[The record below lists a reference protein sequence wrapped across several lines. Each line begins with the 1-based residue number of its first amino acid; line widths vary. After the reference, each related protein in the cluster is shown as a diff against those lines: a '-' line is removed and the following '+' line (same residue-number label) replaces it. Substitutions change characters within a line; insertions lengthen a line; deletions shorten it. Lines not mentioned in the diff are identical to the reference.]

1 MAKIQPSPH
10 HLLLT
15 RMCDGTTSSFSMAIG
30 IMSSASHK
38 TQRMAVRAS
47 WLSDSNEVLGCF
59 LVGAQLKQ
67 TPVAPWNKKR
77 AEQDALPVPPRGQL
91 SPLPQAAELAAE
103 HERLG
108 DVLVLNGSVEI
119 AQGGTSG
126 LKTLPWWRH
135 AASRMPGAAWV
146 GKCDDDTFVHVPPLL
161 ARLPPRHQ
169 TAANGPRAR
178 ALLGTI
184 KWGCYSNRRFKFE
197 RSCGHCKCGTS
208 EFAKSRAP
216 TEPADLHKT
225 YEGPYRFALG
235 WFYAMPFALNARLAS
250 CECAAPRN
258 SRAQF
263 AAQLWRNSAAQF
275 SDGLSMPHRRYADWF
290 HRTATGATA
299 EPFLRKEDD
308 PLNGHWLHKCLL
320 PDAVEP
326 LSSLG
331 HEAHNMACISQHGLY
346 RRPSNESI
354 VVHFLKTPGAMQYV
368 RAVLARGR
376 RGEDAHKRTC
386 CTRMVWPTER
396 RRFPASVCDGVMPPG
411 VDGDGVT
418 VEDGWSGKEG

>member
-1 MAKIQPSPH
+1 MV
-10 HLLLT
+10 L
-15 RMCDGTTSSFSMAIG
+15 RD
-30 IMSSASHK
+30 
-38 TQRMAVRAS
+38 AVRA
-47 WLSDSNEVLGCF
+47 
-59 LVGAQLKQ
+59 Q
-67 TPVAPWNKKR
+67 R
-77 AEQDALPVPPRGQL
+77 AAGVVR
-91 SPLPQAAELAAE
+91 
-103 HERLG
+103 
-108 DVLVLNGSVEI
+108 V
-119 AQGGTSG
+119 
-126 LKTLPWWRH
+126 
-135 AASRMPGAAWV
+135 
-146 GKCDDDTFVHVPPLL
+146 
-161 ARLPPRHQ
+161 
-169 TAANGPRAR
+169 
-178 ALLGTI
+178 
-184 KWGCYSNRRFKFE
+184 RR
-197 RSCGHCKCGTS
+197 
-208 EFAKSRAP
+208 
-216 TEPADLHKT
+216 
-225 YEGPYRFALG
+225 
-235 WFYAMPFALNARLAS
+235 
-250 CECAAPRN
+250 
-258 SRAQF
+258 
-263 AAQLWRNSAAQF
+263 AAQF
-275 SDGLSMPHRRYADWF
+275 SGAIRGAIRGAIIQLHRRYADWF

>member
-1 MAKIQPSPH
+1 M
-10 HLLLT
+10 
-15 RMCDGTTSSFSMAIG
+15 
-30 IMSSASHK
+30 
-38 TQRMAVRAS
+38 RA
-47 WLSDSNEVLGCF
+47 GF

-77 AEQDALPVPPRGQL
+77 AAQDALPVPPRGRL
-91 SPLPQAAELAAE
+91 LGAAAGARAGSAE
-103 HERLG
+103 HARLARARAERLG
-108 DVLVLNGSVEI
+108 RDRAGRHVG
-119 AQGGTSG
+119 AQD
-126 LKTLPWWRH
+126 
-135 AASRMPGAAWV
+135 AAVVAPRRQPMPGAAWV
-146 GKCDDDTFVHVPPLL
+146 GKCDDDTFVHRRRCWRGCRRAPDGGE
-161 ARLPPRHQ
+161 R
-169 TAANGPRAR
+169 PRAR

-184 KWGCYSNRRFKFE
+184 KWGCYANRRFKFE

-208 EFAKSRAP
+208 EFAKSRADRA
-216 TEPADLHKT
+216 ADLHKT

-250 CECAAPRN
+250 CECAAPR
-258 SRAQF
+258 AQF
-263 AAQLWRNSAAQF
+263 SGAIRGAIIAAQFEAQF
-275 SDGLSMPHRRYADWF
+275 SDGLSIRHRRYADWF

-331 HEAHNMACISQHGLY
+331 HEAHNMACISRHGLY

-386 CTRMVWPTER
+386 CTRMVWPTAAAALPGERVR
-396 RRFPASVCDGVMPPG
+396 RRDAAGRRRRRRHRRG
-411 VDGDGVT
+411 R
-418 VEDGWSGKEG
+418 VERQGGLIVRCTLRFTA